1 MENARFCVTEA
12 GLCDW
17 YISLRKISRLATR
30 TGPADKK
37 AHWFLGSGM
46 HGSRD
51 KLAKTLYG
59 GKNKISI
66 AMLALGQ
73 PRSILREAKQG
84 TSVALLS
91 FLVKEREVMTPKRS
105 RLLGWFGG
113 SSLLN

>member
-1 MENARFCVTEA
+1 MTEA

>member
-1 MENARFCVTEA
+1 
-12 GLCDW
+12 
-17 YISLRKISRLATR
+17 
-30 TGPADKK
+30 
-37 AHWFLGSGM
+37 
-46 HGSRD
+46 
-51 KLAKTLYG
+51 
-59 GKNKISI
+59 
-66 AMLALGQ
+66 MLALGQ